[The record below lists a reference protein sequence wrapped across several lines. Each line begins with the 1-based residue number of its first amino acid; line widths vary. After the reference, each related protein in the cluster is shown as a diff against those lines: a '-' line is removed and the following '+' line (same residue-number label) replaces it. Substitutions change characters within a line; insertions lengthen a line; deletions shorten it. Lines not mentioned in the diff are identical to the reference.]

1 MEPRNYE
8 SGASESAPIA
18 PEAPSVGYP
27 TGGNPGTGT
36 PATKPGPFWFHKI
49 GESLRRIIVSEGLTP
64 SDDDLDLL
72 LNAINAKSKPSQDQA
87 TWNEGVVE
95 TESSIAPDKL
105 QAKLN
110 NYRNLFVL
118 GFGQTRQNLTGS
130 RALGVTYTNSTD
142 RPRLV
147 SIIMNVGAGQSFSF
161 LIDGVLHL
169 SSGNAATS
177 ATGQPMEV
185 VVFPGETYQVSGSGI
200 SISKWSEA

>member
-8 SGASESAPIA
+8 AGAVEAPPAA
-18 PEAPSVGYP
+18 PETPSVGFP
-27 TGGNPGTGT
+27 IAGNPITGT
-36 PATKPGPFWFHKI
+36 PATKPGPFWIYKM
-49 GESLRRIIVSEGLTP
+49 GESLRRVIVSEGLTP

-118 GFGQTRQNLTGS
+118 GFGQTRQNLTAS
-130 RALGVTYTNSTD
+130 RALNVTYTNSTD

-169 SSGNAATS
+169 SSGNAATT
-177 ATGQPMEV
+177 ATGQPMEAI
-185 VVFPGETYQVSGSGI
+185 VFPGETYQVSGSGV